1 MIGLK
6 LHFVGDVQDVKEGFA
21 EIAAEAGIEL
31 SPEGRVVEVVRHDDN
46 RIVVEAA
53 GGSLRIAYRKK
64 IHFFRAIGLLV
75 EALRERDAFRIE
87 EEPQFDM
94 NGPMFDVSQG
104 GAVIRVEAIKAF
116 LRKMALMGLDMIMLY
131 AEDSFDVA
139 EQPYFGYMRG
149 RYSQAEIKEMDD
161 YAYKLGIEM
170 IPCIQTLSHLA
181 DVLKWN
187 VFADIRDDHE
197 TLLVGHDRTYEFVE
211 QMIAA
216 ASAPVRTK
224 RIHIGMDE
232 AWRLGLGDYL
242 VRNGL
247 RSKFD
252 IMNDHLKRVMEIVE
266 RLGLEPMMWSD
277 MYFRAG
283 SPKGDYYDH
292 ESVISDEV
300 IAGMPKNIQYVYWDY
315 YHYDEAFYT
324 EWVRRHKRFGST
336 PIFAGGIWN
345 WKGFVLNY
353 GATLD
358 STNAALNVCKREG
371 VREVIATLWGD
382 DGTECDWFSALLGLQ
397 LFAEHGY
404 AAELDEDKL
413 RRRFHYCTG
422 AQMDDFMAIKN
433 IDEPPGIKPGNLE
446 TYNPSRYMLWQ
457 NVMMGMFDANLRGLE
472 MAGHYAGLQQEMA
485 LYATRNGEYG
495 FVFEVLERLCG
506 VLALKADV
514 GIRITDAYLA
524 GERAALAQL
533 AQETLPEIRA
543 RVVKLRAYH
552 IERWHIVNK
561 PFGWDIIDLRYGGL
575 LASLDTAIDR
585 ISGYVEGRVE
595 RLEELEEQRLP
606 FQSQQG
612 LVDCYLY
619 KHMPTP
625 SRISQ

>member
-1 MIGLK
+1 MK